1 MAARTRKIII
11 IAVTVPSVFV
21 LFVFGV
27 LAGAAVVGYRAAVRA
42 GNEAATLQ
50 NIKTIGAVEVQYF
63 NFHNRTYG
71 TLDQLI
77 NEQLLSQKFSGH
89 PAVADGYIFTLSVA
103 PKPSGVSWYKL
114 TVDPVDG
121 RSGVNHFYFD
131 STDLHIRM
139 NPDHQAGPTDP
150 SNENPFN

>member
-1 MAARTRKIII
+1 MQMTARARKIII
-11 IAVTVPSVFV
+11 IAVAVPLVCV

-27 LAGAAVVGYRAAVRA
+27 LAGAAVIGYRAAVRA
-42 GNEAATLQ
+42 GNEAATIQ

-63 NFHNRTYG
+63 NSHNRTFG

-89 PAVADGYIFTLSVA
+89 PAVADEYIFRLSVA
-103 PKPSGVSWYKL
+103 PKSGGSSWYKM

-121 RSGVNHFYFD
+121 RSGANHFYFD
-131 STDLHIRM
+131 STDLRIRV
-139 NPDHQAGPTDP
+139 NPDIQAGPTDP
-150 SNENPFN
+150 SN